1 MIMLTKILMA
11 SALAASLA
19 FAQDSI
25 GAGTYK
31 GKWSGGGGDGDFK
44 LTLAPDGKGGLRG
57 EVVFAMAG
65 QEVPCKTTSLKI
77 DGSSMKIVYEFD
89 MQGNKLQSAVEGK
102 LKGKTL
108 EGTYKTT
115 LPGGDEAV
123 DQGTWKA
130 SSGG

>member
-1 MIMLTKILMA
+1 MLARVAMVVT
-11 SALAASLA
+11 LAAGVIA
-19 FAQDSI
+19 AQDAVS
-25 GAGTYK
+25 AGVYK
-31 GKWSGGGGDGDFK
+31 GTFVGGGGEGGFR
-44 LTLAPDGKGGLRG
+44 LTLAADGKGGLKG
-57 EVVFAMAG
+57 DVMFTMAG

-77 DGSSMKIVYEFD
+77 DGASMKIVYEFD
-89 MQGNKLQSAVEGK
+89 LQGTKLQSAVEGK

-115 LPGGDEAV
+115 IPGSDDAV